1 MLKNHLATLEGAK
14 KGFLQIIDNLQEPET
29 EFYEV
34 VLLQQQQQGVL
45 YSLISVGSVELITK
59 NLSEAKQTAL
69 NLMRKSGLEYAII
82 KNANEKHRVRLDQK
96 RGLVKW

>member
-1 MLKNHLATLEGAK
+1 MLKNHLATLEEAK

-34 VLLQQQQQGVL
+34 VLLQQQQGVL
-45 YSLISVGSVELITK
+45 YSLISVGSVELMTK

-82 KNANEKHRVRLDQK
+82 KNANERHRVRLDQK

>member
-1 MLKNHLATLEGAK
+1 MLKNHLATLEEAK

>member
-1 MLKNHLATLEGAK
+1 MLKNHLATLEEAK

-34 VLLQQQQQGVL
+34 VLLQQQQGVL

>member
-1 MLKNHLATLEGAK
+1 MLKNHLATLEEAK

-34 VLLQQQQQGVL
+34 VLLQQQQGVL
-45 YSLISVGSVELITK
+45 YSLISVGSVELMTK